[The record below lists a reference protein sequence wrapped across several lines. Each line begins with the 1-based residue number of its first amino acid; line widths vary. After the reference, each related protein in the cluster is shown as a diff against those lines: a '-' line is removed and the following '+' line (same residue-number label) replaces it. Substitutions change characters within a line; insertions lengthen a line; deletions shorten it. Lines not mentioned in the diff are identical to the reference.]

1 MNNLKVVE
9 VDKKSIIAYEH
20 VKPIFMYKVFDVDTG
35 KRLYTFEFKEEKST
49 EEILKHYK
57 MILMNDILS
66 F

>member
-20 VKPIFMYKVFDVDTG
+20 VKPIYMYKVFDVDTG
-35 KRLYTFEFKEEKST
+35 KRLYTFEFKEKKST
-49 EEILKHYK
+49 EEILKYYE
-57 MILMNDILS
+57 MILTNNILP